1 MGTFYLGPSLHVWY
15 CKGLPQVVN
24 RVAGPN
30 ASKFKASFTGM
41 LFDQILFAPI
51 FLSGFFVVQGLVG
64 ERSLEG
70 VSKGVDL
77 CQNKL
82 WEALLTNWK
91 IWPIATMIN
100 LTYVPMQ
107 YRVLFA
113 NFIGLFWNMYLSYV
127 SYK

>member
-1 MGTFYLGPSLHVWY
+1 MQVFARQAPSSITTIAG
-15 CKGLPQVVN
+15 K
-24 RVAGPN
+24 VA
-30 ASKFKASFTGM
+30 A
-41 LFDQILFAPI
+41 DQLLFAPI
-51 FLSGFFVVQGLVG
+51 FLAGFFVVQGVLG
-64 ERSLEG
+64 ERSIEG
-70 VSKGVDL
+70 VNKGVAL
-77 CQNKL
+77 CENKL